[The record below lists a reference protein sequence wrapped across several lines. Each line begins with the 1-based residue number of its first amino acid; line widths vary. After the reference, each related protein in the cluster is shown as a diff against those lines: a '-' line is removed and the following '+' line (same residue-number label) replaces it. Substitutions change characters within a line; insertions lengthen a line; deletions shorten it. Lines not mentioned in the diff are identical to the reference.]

1 MALQGVKRL
10 NLHLQIHPGGYPL
23 GSNWIMAQPAE
34 ASSACRMRGAPH
46 ETWTLIPGSDATQLH
61 WVHLGLLGYWW
72 SVVQQVFNHIQPMAL
87 LCFVSWCF
95 MHFFSPKWRNLSSQ
109 LHRTMWHCLC
119 WTSITSFQQLVRLYV
134 GSRVSPSRTAT
145 QLYVASDVEIS
156 KKLVFHGFFLGFI
169 LS

>member
-61 WVHLGLLGYWW
+61 WVLWLCYALFHDVSCIFSAQNGGISHPSYTELCDI
-72 SVVQQVFNHIQPMAL
+72 VF
-87 LCFVSWCF
+87 
-95 MHFFSPKWRNLSSQ
+95 
-109 LHRTMWHCLC
+109 
-119 WTSITSFQQLVRLYV
+119 V
-134 GSRVSPSRTAT
+134 GRVS
-145 QLYVASDVEIS
+145 LASNS
-156 KKLVFHGFFLGFI
+156 W
-169 LS
+169 